1 VVERFRPIDLMVL
14 ALGDHGHEAVDEI
27 AHHTGLTPAEVHLS
41 WRRLERRGLG
51 HDGGNGRFE
60 RSLRVP
66 VATA

>member
-1 VVERFRPIDLMVL
+1 VERFRPIDLMVL
-14 ALGDHGHEAVDEI
+14 ALGTHGEEADDEI
-27 AHHTGLTPAEVHLS
+27 ARHTGLTPAEVRLS

-51 HDGGNGRFE
+51 HESPDGRFE